1 MSNPAAVVLSQVPT
15 IYACAYHFE
24 NIRVILLYRFTQKET
39 KETFFYFN
47 VDFGINYG
55 REMLGSLVTMLRFGM
70 GK

>member
-24 NIRVILLYRFTQKET
+24 SIRVILLYRFTQKET
-39 KETFFYFN
+39 KETLFCFN

-55 REMLGSLVTMLRFGM
+55 RGMLGSLVTMLRFGM